1 MTPPRREDRLNP
13 MSRRRGR
20 PPGPPPGPEWM
31 VLGTTI
37 TCTEC
42 GWVGLEMDSS
52 SAIEAWKGHAALK
65 HPELSTDQYTVEES
79 Q

>member
-1 MTPPRREDRLNP
+1 MTPPKREDRLNP

-37 TCTEC
+37 TCNEC
-42 GWVGLEMDSS
+42 EWTAIDTDAQSAVASWQRHARLRHPDIKPEHYSLE
-52 SAIEAWKGHAALK
+52 E
-65 HPELSTDQYTVEES
+65 Q
-79 Q
+79 